1 MHLMRVDIPIYV
13 YMYVRVHACNDVYID
28 AHICSIYIYMC
39 VRICTSVCVY
49 VYCLLR
55 SYIVCS
61 MELCMLCQEMYTSA
75 MYTYI
80 YTYSAST
87 LQLNHMPYICTKK
100 IYNAISAHV
109 HVRMQGACLLKP

>member
-1 MHLMRVDIPIYV
+1 MRTTCLAASLRTSASAGSEYLLLVPAPGGSSDFLLAASATGVISAPKLEIK
-13 YMYVRVHACNDVYID
+13 HKSSA
-28 AHICSIYIYMC
+28 
-39 VRICTSVCVY
+39 CTSVCVY

-80 YTYSAST
+80 YIHTVRVR
-87 LQLNHMPYICTKK
+87 
-100 IYNAISAHV
+100 YN
-109 HVRMQGACLLKP
+109 